1 MILENSLSYR
11 KCLERGIR
19 GGSSS
24 SSSSSS
30 SGSGSGSGSS
40 SSGSSGKFFV
50 YSRLKKFNFK
60 NTISYIDYI

>member
-19 GGSSS
+19 GSSS
-24 SSSSSS
+24 SSSSS
-30 SGSGSGSGSS
+30 SGSGSGSS

-60 NTISYIDYI
+60 NTISDIDYI